1 MRMMMRKLSL
11 RMINRNSPLNGV
23 KKVKLKMIKHSIILA
38 LMVFTMEGFSQVKNI
53 DRVVATVGDRPI
65 LYSDIETQRYQL
77 INGGQDLGPNARCLL
92 LEQLL
97 FQNLLLT
104 QADIDSV
111 EIGEGQI
118 NGELENRIKY
128 FERLLGGRE
137 NLEREYGKSI
147 VEIKDEFYEQ
157 IEDKLRAQTVQQ
169 GITKGIIV
177 TPGQV
182 KSYYNSLHKD
192 SIPYVNAQVE
202 MAHIIIKPK
211 VDEAEKEKLK
221 KELSDY
227 RKLILDGTYK
237 FGAIAGLISQDPETA
252 KKGGEVGF
260 VRRGMLVPEFD
271 AAAFSLKEG
280 EITEPFESQF
290 GIHVM
295 QLIER
300 RGDEYNCRHILMV
313 PKVSDSEKRKVISKL
328 DSIVGMVKS
337 GAMTFDE
344 AASKYS
350 EDDETKYNGGVVLNP
365 QNGETKIPVN
375 EMDAATFLMVDAMKI
390 GEISKPAQYESPER
404 ETYFRIVKLNKRYA
418 PHIASLDTDYDMVK
432 KAAQYD
438 TENKALEKW
447 VQGKSKSTSV
457 WIEDGFITCDYD
469 YQWIPTK

>member
-1 MRMMMRKLSL
+1 
-11 RMINRNSPLNGV
+11 
-23 KKVKLKMIKHSIILA
+23 
-38 LMVFTMEGFSQVKNI
+38 
-53 DRVVATVGDRPI
+53 
-65 LYSDIETQRYQL
+65 L
-77 INGGQDLGPNARCLL
+77 INSGQDLGENARCLL

-111 EIGEGQI
+111 EIGDAQI
-118 NGELENRIKY
+118 NAELENRIKY

-137 NLEREYGKSI
+137 RLEQEYGKSI

-169 GITKGIIV
+169 GITKDIQV

-182 KSYYNSLHKD
+182 KAYYHSLHKD

-202 MAHIIIKPK
+202 MAHVIIKPK
-211 VDEAEKEKLK
+211 VDPSEKERLK
-221 KELSDY
+221 KELNDY
-227 RKLILDGTYK
+227 RKQILDGTYK

-271 AAAFSLKEG
+271 AAAFSLKGG

-290 GIHVM
+290 GIHMM

-300 RGDEYNCRHILMV
+300 RGDEYNCRHILLV
-313 PKVSDSEKRKVISKL
+313 PKVSESEKRKVISKL
-328 DSIVGMVKS
+328 DSVVNLIKNGT
-337 GAMTFDE
+337 MTFEE

-365 QNGETKIPVN
+365 QSGEKKIPVN
-375 EMDAATFLMVDAMKI
+375 EMDAPTFMMIDAMKI

-404 ETYFRIVKLNKRYA
+404 ETYFRIVKLNNRFA
-418 PHIASLDTDYDMVK
+418 PHIATLDTDYDMVK
-432 KAAQYD
+432 KAAQFD
-438 TENKALEKW
+438 AEDKALEKW

-457 WIEDGFITCDYD
+457 WIEEGFRSCDFD
-469 YQWIPTK
+469 YQWMSNK

>member
-1 MRMMMRKLSL
+1 M
-11 RMINRNSPLNGV
+11 
-23 KKVKLKMIKHSIILA
+23 LA
-38 LMVFTMEGFSQVKNI
+38 FTVEGYSQVKNI

-65 LYSDIETQRYQL
+65 LYSDIETQRYQM
-77 INGGQDLGPNARCLL
+77 INSGQDLGANARCLL

-111 EIGEGQI
+111 EIGDAQI
-118 NGELENRIKY
+118 NAELENRIKY

-137 NLEREYGKSI
+137 RLEAEYGKSI
-147 VEIKDEFYEQ
+147 VEIKDEFYDQ
-157 IEDKLRAQTVQQ
+157 IEDKLRAQSVQQ
-169 GITKGIIV
+169 GITRDIQV

-182 KSYYNSLHKD
+182 RAYYHSLHKD

-211 VDEAEKEKLK
+211 VDPSEKERLK
-221 KELSDY
+221 KELNDY
-227 RKLILDGTYK
+227 RKQILDGTYK

-300 RGDEYNCRHILMV
+300 RGDEYNCRHILLI

-328 DSIVGMVKS
+328 DSVVNLIKS
-337 GAMTFDE
+337 GTMTFEE
-344 AASKYS
+344 AATKFS

-365 QNGETKIPVN
+365 QSGETKNPVN
-375 EMDAATFLMVDAMKI
+375 EMDAPTFMMVDAMKV
-390 GEISKPAQYESPER
+390 GEISKPAQYDSPDR
-404 ETYFRIVKLNKRYA
+404 ETYFRIVKLNNRFA
-418 PHIASLDTDYDMVK
+418 PHIATLDTDYDMVK
-432 KAAQYD
+432 KAAQFD
-438 TENKALEKW
+438 AEDKALEKW
-447 VQGKSKSTSV
+447 VQTKSKSTSV
-457 WIEDGFITCDYD
+457 WIEEGFRSCDFD
-469 YQWIPTK
+469 YQWMSVK

>member
-1 MRMMMRKLSL
+1 
-11 RMINRNSPLNGV
+11 
-23 KKVKLKMIKHSIILA
+23 MIKNSLVIIL
-38 LMVFTMEGFSQVKNI
+38 MTFTLGGFSQVKNI

-65 LYSDIETQRYQL
+65 LYSDIETQRFQM
-77 INGGQDLGPNARCLL
+77 INSGQDLGANARCLL

-111 EIGEGQI
+111 EVGDAQI

-137 NLEREYGKSI
+137 NLEKEYGKSI

-169 GITKGIIV
+169 GITKDIQV

-182 KSYYNSLHKD
+182 KAYYNSLHKD

-211 VDEAEKEKLK
+211 VDPNEKERLK
-221 KELSDY
+221 KDLVDY
-227 RKLILDGTYK
+227 RKQIVDGTYK
-237 FGAIAGLISQDPETA
+237 FGAIAGLISMDPETA
-252 KKGGEVGF
+252 KRGGEVGF

-271 AAAFSLKEG
+271 AAAFSMKEG

-290 GIHVM
+290 GIHIM
-295 QLIER
+295 QLVER
-300 RGDEYNCRHILMV
+300 RGDEYNCRHILLV
-313 PKVSDSEKRKVISKL
+313 PKVSDAEKRKVISKL
-328 DSIVGMVKS
+328 DSVVNVIKNGT
-337 GAMTFDE
+337 MTFDE
-344 AASKYS
+344 AAARFS
-350 EDDETKYNGGVVLNP
+350 EDDETKMNGGVVLNP

-390 GEISKPAQYESPER
+390 GEISKPAQYDSPEK
-404 ETYFRIVKLNKRYA
+404 ETYFRIVKLNNRFA

-432 KAAQYD
+432 KAAQFD
-438 TENKALEKW
+438 LEDKALEKW

-457 WIEDGFITCDYD
+457 WIEEGFRKCDYD
-469 YQWIPTK
+469 YQWQMSK

>member
-1 MRMMMRKLSL
+1 MKYS
-11 RMINRNSPLNGV
+11 
-23 KKVKLKMIKHSIILA
+23 KMIKNSILII
-38 LMVFTMEGFSQVKNI
+38 MMTFTIEGYTQVKNI

-65 LYSDIETQRYQL
+65 LYSDIETQRLQL

-92 LEQLL
+92 FEQLL

-111 EIGEGQI
+111 EIGDSQI
-118 NGELENRIKY
+118 NAELENRIKY
-128 FERLLGGRE
+128 FERLMGGRE
-137 NLEREYGKSI
+137 NLEKEYGKSI

-169 GITKGIIV
+169 GITKSILV

-182 KSYYNSLHKD
+182 KDYYNSLHKD

-211 VDEAEKEKLK
+211 VDDSEKERLK
-221 KELSDY
+221 KELADY
-227 RKLILDGTYK
+227 RKSIMDGTYK

-271 AAAFSLKEG
+271 AAAFSMKEG

-290 GIHVM
+290 GVHVM

-313 PKVSDSEKRKVISKL
+313 PKVSESEKRKVISQL
-328 DSIVGMVKS
+328 DSIVNSIKNGS
-337 GAMTFDE
+337 ITFEE

-365 QNGETKIPVN
+365 KNGETKIPVN
-375 EMDAATFLMVDAMKI
+375 EMDAATFLMIDAMKI
-390 GEISKPAQYESPER
+390 GEISKPAQYDSPER

-418 PHIASLDTDYDMVK
+418 PHIATLDTDYDMVK
-432 KAAQYD
+432 KAAQFD
-438 TENKALEKW
+438 AEDKALEKW
-447 VQGKSKSTSV
+447 VQSKSKSTSV
-457 WIEDGFITCDYD
+457 WIEEGFRSCDFD
-469 YQWIPTK
+469 YQWMAIK